1 MNLTETEWGVRSY
14 FENIFIEP
22 DERIKTIQLKLL
34 QQVFL
39 LLSESSK
46 KKKLYMVLDK
56 LGRFESLLLTW
67 VGWKIEMSDV
77 GGMWIKGFQFIFYDS
92 ARSSK

>member
-22 DERIKTIQLKLL
+22 DERIKTIQLKLP

-39 LLSESSK
+39 LLSESSEK
-46 KKKLYMVLDK
+46 KTVH
-56 LGRFESLLLTW
+56 GSR
-67 VGWKIEMSDV
+67 
-77 GGMWIKGFQFIFYDS
+77 
-92 ARSSK
+92 